1 MPKPERINSPPL
13 TSRKWWGFIKLHYMS
28 CIASHSSVIHLAYHE
43 TWKEIN
49 YHYSYICPNIYLREF
64 QVPPHPFFAQI
75 WTVVYALI
83 YEFLYWF
90 LPRLI
95 CTSFHLINSIPLF
108 IFSIHL
114 PTSHIYRFHTPQVI
128 VSIHLFKPHI
138 FKLLL
143 VIHKFGNQVKSFSN
157 RVFMLILFYL

>member
-1 MPKPERINSPPL
+1 MVPERINSPPL
-13 TSRKWWGFIKLHYMS
+13 TSRKRWGFIKLHYMS

-43 TWKEIN
+43 TWKELN
-49 YHYSYICPNIYLREF
+49 YHYNYICPNICLREF

-114 PTSHIYRFHTPQVI
+114 PTSHIYRFHTLQVKFTSI
-128 VSIHLFKPHI
+128 YSSPISLNFCFKYTNLEIKWKVSII
-138 FKLLL
+138 EY
-143 VIHKFGNQVKSFSN
+143 SC
-157 RVFMLILFYL
+157 